1 MHRIVAVALLA
12 ACGALSGGTPALAA
26 PVPEAEQVPV
36 DVRRTT
42 LIVRNVD
49 RSLAFYR
56 DALGLKLVYDRE
68 ITRPPRE
75 NDPPGAERKMR
86 LALLRANDDFVGVI
100 GLLEYTSPRLP
111 DVPNEAERPGIG
123 ETILV
128 INAKDLDQR
137 FERVRATPGVRVA
150 SEPQLTDYPS
160 PDGKGT
166 IAVRVSAVWD
176 PDGYFIELNQILG
189 TAAGTAAP
197 RQSGSTGNQ
206 TAEFLIDRSR

>member
-1 MHRIVAVALLA
+1 MRAGFAAALLA
-12 ACGALSGGTPALAA
+12 ACATLIEASPSLAA
-26 PVPEAEQVPV
+26 PVPGSEQIPV

-56 DALGLKLVYDRE
+56 DALGLRLVYDRE
-68 ITRPPRE
+68 ITRPGRE
-75 NDPPGAERKMR
+75 TDPPGTQRKMR

-123 ETILV
+123 EVILV

-166 IAVRVSAVWD
+166 IPVRVSAVWD

-197 RQSGSTGNQ
+197 QPASSQKN
-206 TAEFLIDRSR
+206 